1 MIHKPDK
8 RVLFCLILLTT
19 LFKLISLLFVV
30 LYIDIV
36 LKRLGSCAFDSVSQY
51 RLSTWL
57 SHQEDSHRIVFFV
70 CDCQRVSAWNR
81 ICIRQA
87 DCILVLALHSSD
99 PARPSPIEMALKN
112 DPTKVSPLF
121 M

>member
-1 MIHKPDK
+1 M
-8 RVLFCLILLTT
+8 LFCLILLTT